1 MYDINNSL
9 FKYPIEYL
17 KNKKK
22 TSKNLCE
29 DLELLST
36 KDKENKPVL
45 NIIFNPKTVYGKKE
59 VDAVVKCLQESTQMG
74 NYSRKFESKIANLF
88 DKKCKKLLFT
98 KILNK
103 GDLIFMNEC
112 GHSFKFIKNSLIIE
126 IKQGPYLGI
135 KDKNLF

>member
-45 NIIFNPKTVYGKKE
+45 NTFFSNT
-59 VDAVVKCLQESTQMG
+59 
-74 NYSRKFESKIANLF
+74 
-88 DKKCKKLLFT
+88 
-98 KILNK
+98 IL
-103 GDLIFMNEC
+103 E
-112 GHSFKFIKNSLIIE
+112 IKNIAETNIAIFS
-126 IKQGPYLGI
+126 
-135 KDKNLF
+135 KNSF